1 MASMT
6 TTVMSANAKP
16 QRIWSA
22 PPQRAR
28 TPVRTTLLAG
38 LLCCALPSLAAEFTV
53 DVSTD
58 STDALPGD
66 DICADAAL
74 HCSLRAAVQ
83 ESNASAG
90 ADTIVLSAGD
100 IVLSLAGVSEDAAA
114 SGDLDVTSAI
124 AIRGAGRDVT
134 RIDAAGLDRVFDV
147 PAGGNLT
154 LEALQFGGGVQTALN
169 GTETAMSGGGLL
181 VREGANAQ
189 LIEVTAQGNRAR
201 RNGAA
206 IAVFG
211 SVSASRV
218 LLLNNEAE
226 ESFGIGG
233 AVYIGTTAAS
243 LVIEDSEMRDNLAH
257 LGGAIHSNAAAAT
270 IRIERSLLTGNAAG
284 DGGALYANFGDSQW
298 LLRNVTI
305 SDNHANAGGALF
317 GDGANEL
324 RFEHCTITR
333 NHATGPN
340 GGGAIFDVRGSANPN
355 FIPIELVNTI
365 VSGNTQLFGRECNT
379 VFPDVIVSS
388 GGTLHAPGDA
398 CRMRAGIG
406 DIATLTAGIAPLA
419 DNGGYTRTHAL
430 LPDSIAID
438 AALPAACAS
447 VDQRGRTRPL
457 DGNDDGQAVCDIG
470 AFEFADPI
478 FAGDFDDIGRAA
490 LARTAALSD
499 HRRGP

>member
-1 MASMT
+1 M
-6 TTVMSANAKP
+6 
-16 QRIWSA
+16 
-22 PPQRAR
+22 
-28 TPVRTTLLAG
+28 
-38 LLCCALPSLAAEFTV
+38 LCCALPSFAAEFIV
-53 DVSTD
+53 DPSTD

-66 DICADAAL
+66 GVCADAAL

-83 ESNASAG
+83 ESNALGG

-100 IVLSLAGVSEDAAA
+100 IVLSLAGSSEDAAA
-114 SGDLDVTSAI
+114 SGDLDVSSAI
-124 AIRGAGRDVT
+124 TLRGAGSELT

-147 PAGGNLT
+147 LAGGNLT
-154 LEALQFGGGVQTALN
+154 LEALQLVGGVQTSLN

-181 VREGANAQ
+181 VREGAHAQ
-189 LIEVTAQGNRAR
+189 LINVTAQGNRAR

-211 SVSASRV
+211 SAGASRV

-226 ESFGIGG
+226 ESFGVGG
-233 AVYIGTTAAS
+233 AVYVGTTATA
-243 LVIEDSEMRDNLAH
+243 LVIEDSEIRDNLAH

-270 IRIERSLLTGNAAG
+270 IRIERSLLVGNAAW
-284 DGGALYANFGDSQW
+284 DGGALYANFGNSQW

-305 SDNHANAGGALF
+305 SDNRADAGGALF

-379 VFPDVIVSS
+379 VFPEVIVSG

-430 LPDSIAID
+430 LPDSVAID
-438 AALPAACAS
+438 AALPAACAP
-447 VDQRGRTRPL
+447 VDQRGRTRPR
-457 DGNDDGQAVCDIG
+457 DGNGDGQAICDIG

-478 FAGDFDDIGRAA
+478 FADGFDDVESAA
-490 LARTAALSD
+490 LARTAALRD
-499 HRRGP
+499 HRSGP